1 MSACVPAAQYMPPAP
16 PAHLLT
22 PTQDYSRLP
31 VCLLLGTSTPADV
44 LISSLSVDVCSRLC
58 LRPFHMPPQEQRLE
72 AFFQG
77 EGRAGPSYN
86 RGQEPEAGAGQ
97 DSK

>member
-1 MSACVPAAQYMPPAP
+1 MSASVPAAQYTCPPPHAP
-16 PAHLLT
+16 LLT

-77 EGRAGPSYN
+77 KGSSRGREGASR
-86 RGQEPEAGAGQ
+86 
-97 DSK
+97 DSMSS